1 MPKAP
6 AILVIDNY
14 DSFVYNLVQYL
25 AELGAIVTV
34 RRNDEID
41 VSEVEALHFDGVL
54 ISPGPGHP
62 REAGNCVAI
71 VHYCAKAGVPLLGV
85 CLGHQALAEAY
96 GGKVLV
102 APELLHG
109 RASVVEHDGVGVFH
123 GVANPLVVGRY
134 HSLVVVDEDL
144 PDEFVVSARSNGLIM
159 GIRHRSLELEGVQ
172 FHPESILTQDGY
184 LMLANWLE
192 RCGAKDVVATARELG
207 RRADEVRSALPH
219 PRSS

>member
-1 MPKAP
+1 MSESP

-25 AELGAIVTV
+25 SELGATVRV
-34 RRNDEID
+34 RRNDEI
-41 VSEVEALHFDGVL
+41 SASGVEALHVDGVL

-62 REAGNCVAI
+62 RAAGNCVEI
-71 VHYCAKAGVPLLGV
+71 VQGCAETGVPLLGV

-96 GGKVLV
+96 GGSVLA
-102 APELLHG
+102 APELFHG
-109 RASVVEHDGVGVFH
+109 RASLVEHDGLSVFE

-144 PDEFVVSARSNGLIM
+144 PDGFIVSARSNGLIM
-159 GIRHRSLELEGVQ
+159 GIRHRSLALEGVQ
-172 FHPESILTQDGY
+172 FHPESVLTQDGY

-192 RCGAKDVVATARELG
+192 RCGAHEVLAMAAALG
-207 RRADEVRSALPH
+207 RRADAVRSALPH
-219 PRSS
+219 PKGS